1 MSETQTKTHHKRGFI
16 EKKKNTKK
24 QEISYRHEGA
34 VASSS
39 PSAPR
44 SSMPSAHAQ
53 LRRLGGAGFAPGKG
67 RKDVYY
73 TYIPKNQGPSK
84 AQR

>member
-1 MSETQTKTHHKRGFI
+1 
-16 EKKKNTKK
+16 
-24 QEISYRHEGA
+24 
-34 VASSS
+34 
-39 PSAPR
+39 
-44 SSMPSAHAQ
+44 MPSAHAQ

-84 AQR
+84 TQR